1 MIITPQEL
9 HNWVSTGR
17 SFIVA
22 DIRPEEQRYHFP
34 ISGLETIIATAEN
47 LPARKKDPLILIC
60 QFGVLTE
67 ELIFEKNL
75 ENAYSLLGGVQ
86 SWEAF
91 QIDKLDLS
99 RWSRQTI
106 LPEIG
111 MSGQRKLQDS
121 KITIV
126 GIGGLGC
133 PAAQTLAASG
143 LGNLQLI
150 DGDVVELSNLHR
162 QPLYNKNEIGHAKV
176 SVAYNSLQNLNDNLT
191 VIAKEIHLDES
202 NGQELLKDTDVIIC
216 LLYTSPSPRDL
227 STSRMPSSA

>member
-47 LPARKKDPLILIC
+47 LPVRKKDPLILIC

-121 KITIV
+121 KMQI
-126 GIGGLGC
+126 
-133 PAAQTLAASG
+133 
-143 LGNLQLI
+143 
-150 DGDVVELSNLHR
+150 
-162 QPLYNKNEIGHAKV
+162 
-176 SVAYNSLQNLNDNLT
+176 
-191 VIAKEIHLDES
+191 
-202 NGQELLKDTDVIIC
+202 
-216 LLYTSPSPRDL
+216 
-227 STSRMPSSA
+227 

>member
-75 ENAYSLLGGVQ
+75 EMLIACLVVYNRGKH
-86 SWEAF
+86 F
-91 QIDKLDLS
+91 KL
-99 RWSRQTI
+99 I
-106 LPEIG
+106 
-111 MSGQRKLQDS
+111 
-121 KITIV
+121 
-126 GIGGLGC
+126 
-133 PAAQTLAASG
+133 
-143 LGNLQLI
+143 N
-150 DGDVVELSNLHR
+150 
-162 QPLYNKNEIGHAKV
+162 
-176 SVAYNSLQNLNDNLT
+176 
-191 VIAKEIHLDES
+191 
-202 NGQELLKDTDVIIC
+202 
-216 LLYTSPSPRDL
+216 
-227 STSRMPSSA
+227 